1 MISSICII
9 EDGDVDSDIN
19 IYIVEESSIDSY
31 GDNNLDKGFVGSR
44 LMLDNIESKVVDDIT
59 MDDNVV
65 FRWSDISNDEKLFFF
80 YMEIESVEVL

>member
-31 GDNNLDKGFVGSR
+31 GDNNFDKGFVGSR

-80 YMEIESVEVL
+80 YMEIESVGVL

>member
-31 GDNNLDKGFVGSR
+31 GDNYFDKGFVGLR